1 MTLNFPASPNVG
13 QTYSG
18 TNGITYTYDG
28 VKWTTQGTYASLTA
42 EPKKID
48 DISSHFNGTTTT
60 FNLHSSGSDID
71 VSSPLD
77 LIISIGGVIQ
87 EPVVSYG
94 INTAN
99 SEILFG
105 EAPNKGDTFFGI
117 LKSKIADQNTTVT
130 DGTINDAKLSGPI
143 AVNKLAYGTTRQL
156 LQTNSGPSAAEWTS
170 NVDVPGSLAVTN
182 GTTLNSTLAVAGK
195 ATLTAGAVFSKVS
208 TTLPNADTFTVTGG
222 WHELTSYSGTSDTIL
237 GAAGGTAGQIL
248 ILTAVASHT
257 ITLTDGTDAN
267 DFMLGGDIILVGS
280 NGDTVTL
287 MFNGTNWLKIAHGDN

>member
-48 DISSHFNGTTTT
+48 DISSDFNGTTTT
-60 FNLHSSGSDID
+60 FNLHSSGEDID

-99 SEILFG
+99 SEIIFG
-105 EAPNKGDTFFGI
+105 EAPNTGDTFFGI

-143 AVNKLAYGTTRQL
+143 AVNKLADGTARQL
-156 LQTNSGPSAAEWTS
+156 LQTNSGASAAEWTS
-170 NVDVPGSLAVTN
+170 NVDVPGTLDVT
-182 GTTLNSTLAVAGK
+182 GATTLDSTLAVAGK
-195 ATLTAGAVFSKVS
+195 ATLTAGAVFPKVS
-208 TTLPNADTFTVTGG
+208 STLSGTALAVTSG
-222 WHELTSYSGTSDTIL
+222 WHEINANSNALTTLTGGSAGQTLLITVVTSDLVVTDTATG
-237 GAAGGTAGQIL
+237 GAANTIVGGVTL
-248 ILTAVASHT
+248 HVAT
-257 ITLTDGTDAN
+257 
-267 DFMLGGDIILVGS
+267 
-280 NGDTVTL
+280 GDTLLL
-287 MFNGTNWLKIAHGDN
+287 MFNGSQWLKIAHGDN

>member
-28 VKWTTQGTYASLTA
+28 VKWTTQGTYATVSS
-42 EPKKID
+42 ESKKID
-48 DISSHFNGTTTT
+48 DISSDFNGTTRL
-60 FNLHSSGSDID
+60 FNLHSSGEDID

-77 LIISIGGVIQ
+77 LIISISGVIQ

-94 INTAN
+94 INTAT

-105 EAPNKGDTFFGI
+105 EAPKEKDTFFGI
-117 LKSKIADQNTTVT
+117 LKSKIADQTITVT
-130 DGTINDAKLSGPI
+130 DAAITDAQLAGSHS
-143 AVNKLAYGTTRQL
+143 VTKLAPGTTRQL
-156 LQTNSGPSAAEWTS
+156 LQTNSGAAEWTS
-170 NVDVPGSLAVTN
+170 NVDVPGTLDVT
-182 GTTLNSTLAVAGK
+182 GATTLDSTLAVAGK

-208 TTLPNADTFTVTGG
+208 TTLPNANTFTVTGG
-222 WHELTSYSGTSDTIL
+222 WHELTSYSGTSDTIE

-248 ILTAVASHT
+248 ILTAAPSHT

-267 DFMLGGDIILVGS
+267 DFMLGGDIILVGT
-280 NGDTVTL
+280 NRDTVTL